1 MPNLEYLQFTNVEL
15 QGEMGRCTSLSWLRW
30 DAPCTDPTCRTDSQ
44 KTAELLY
51 HTCSPGAFIY
61 SSHFCVNASF
71 LWCSSFLP
79 PLGFPIISLWGQYF
93 VSPPPAHL
101 RINSFFFFFINS
113 FLSAHY
119 LYFALSKLFF
129 SQWQEKGRF
138 PGSQE
143 AVALE

>member
-1 MPNLEYLQFTNVEL
+1 MKDLEEL
-15 QGEMGRCTSLSWLRW
+15 NKHLCQLRVSAIYQCGTPRRDGKMHPPKRTQTRCSVYRPHPAGR
-30 DAPCTDPTCRTDSQ
+30 

-51 HTCSPGAFIY
+51 HTGSPGALIY

-71 LWCSSFLP
+71 LWCPSFLP
-79 PLGFPIISLWGQYF
+79 SLGFPIISLWGQYF

-101 RINSFFFFFINS
+101 RINSF
-113 FLSAHY
+113 LSAHY
-119 LYFALSKLFF
+119 LYFALSKLLF
-129 SQWQEKGRF
+129 SEWQEKGRF